1 MDDKGRVRVL
11 TMLLTGLLFSVL
23 ALAMAGSRPAA
34 AQFGIMVPAI
44 GEFVRNG
51 GFDYYSSSGIPYA
64 WWVDI
69 SPGYPT
75 AVVSDPDDST
85 NPVLRIQP
93 PILDKAYLF
102 IWQEIH
108 LPDDP
113 GTPTLSLRYK
123 LLPFGSSLPSGRAR
137 VRVQFETDTGTLL
150 ESLTSQWYDNTTGW
164 PQNWVTDT
172 TDLSSIPGLIDKFKQ
187 AYQNGERVRLV
198 VGYERD
204 NTNDDI
210 LMLVDDISFWTW
222 DGQRF
227 QPFLGGAIAFIGK
240 NSSGQYTVEWIYPD
254 GSDRTT
260 VWTYPSSTTVKLW
273 KPAWRPD
280 GREIAFASGHE
291 SSASPYLTD
300 IYAVRPDGS
309 GLRRITN
316 PPAMSEV
323 QSGYQYGTVTGR
335 LYNNYGTVT
344 AMNLYVM
351 GAKTPVPFNPGAR
364 GDTTTFTILNVADLG
379 PGEDQPLV
387 ITWGDGTC
395 ATGVEWEV
403 GTTIDVQPGQTI
415 DIGTITFDG
424 DCNKFEASTPTWK
437 WDGTEVGFS
446 GAGLARRANANGEF
460 LGRPLFNTGIIGN
473 DLDWSPADTLPDREQ
488 VLFQGQANG
497 AFGIHLTTE
506 GSSSATTL
514 VNDSQFLGAITGEQA
529 WLPDGSTFVYS
540 TSDGQIYEY
549 DPNNTSSPGKK
560 LLALNNEIVEGLSVS
575 PDGDYIVFERIMGPK
590 RELWILYRKSP
601 NVLWP
606 LVTDFATD
614 PDWGKSAPVFPTPSI
629 SIKDVTVTEGDTGT
643 TDATF
648 TVSLSEAIGRQVT
661 VDYATADG
669 TATASQ
675 DYTATSGT
683 LTFNAG
689 ETSKTITVPV
699 IGDTTTESNE
709 TFYVNLTNPSNATI
723 ADGQGVG
730 TIQDDDSP
738 SSPSQPQ
745 ISINDVTVTEGNT
758 GTTNATFTVSLSQ
771 ASSAQVTVDYA
782 TADGTAT
789 AGSDYQSTSGTLT
802 FNAGE
807 TSKTI
812 TVPVYGDTTA
822 ESNETFYVN
831 LTNPSN
837 ATIADGQ
844 GVGTIQDD
852 DGSSGSGSGGSSGGG
867 GGGSGGGSTTPSG
880 SKIYLPVVVK

>member
-1 MDDKGRVRVL
+1 MRPIDDKGRVRVL

-34 AQFGIMVPAI
+34 AQFGTDVYVI
-44 GEFVRNG
+44 GDFVRNG
-51 GFDYYSSSGIPYA
+51 QFNFYNSISETPYGWWFD
-64 WWVDI
+64 V
-69 SPGYPT
+69 SPLYPT
-75 AVVSDPDDST
+75 KVVFDGT

-93 PILDKAYLF
+93 PFSLSFKSYLF
-102 IWQEIH
+102 IWQEI
-108 LPDDP
+108 PVP
-113 GTPTLSLRYK
+113 RRTEFATLSFKYRLV
-123 LLPFGSSLPSGRAR
+123 PDQGQAR
-137 VRVQFETDTGTLL
+137 IRVQFETDTGRVLGNTNF
-150 ESLTSQWYDNTTGW
+150 TSSWYSSDSGW
-164 PQNWVTDT
+164 INDT
-172 TDLSSIPGLIDKFKQ
+172 TDLPASFVQEFDT
-187 AYQNGERVRLV
+187 AYANGERVRLV
-198 VGYERD
+198 IGYERSQDD
-204 NTNDDI
+204 NSYVLLDNVSLWI
-210 LMLVDDISFWTW
+210 RGW
-222 DGQRF
+222 RF

-260 VWTYPSSTTVKLW
+260 VWTYPSSTAVKLW

-280 GREIAFASGHE
+280 GKEIAFASGHE
-291 SSASPYLTD
+291 ESASPYLTD

-351 GAKTPVPFNPGAR
+351 GAKAPVPFNPGAR

-403 GTTIDVQPGQTI
+403 GTPIDVQPGQTI

-424 DCNKFEASTPTWK
+424 NCNKFEASTPTWK
-437 WDGTEVGFS
+437 WDGSEVGFS
-446 GAGLARRANANGEF
+446 VTGLARRANANGEF
-460 LGRPLFNTGIIGN
+460 LGRALFNTGIIGN
-473 DLDWSPADTLPDREQ
+473 DLDWSPADTSPDREQ
-488 VLFQGQANG
+488 VLFQGEANG
-497 AFGIHLTTE
+497 TLGIHLTTE
-506 GSSSATTL
+506 GDSSATTL

-629 SIKDVTVTEGDTGT
+629 SINDVTVTEGDSGT

-661 VDYATADG
+661 VDYATA
-669 TATASQ
+669 
-675 DYTATSGT
+675 
-683 LTFNAG
+683 
-689 ETSKTITVPV
+689 
-699 IGDTTTESNE
+699 
-709 TFYVNLTNPSNATI
+709 
-723 ADGQGVG
+723 
-730 TIQDDDSP
+730 
-738 SSPSQPQ
+738 
-745 ISINDVTVTEGNT
+745 
-758 GTTNATFTVSLSQ
+758 
-771 ASSAQVTVDYA
+771 
-782 TADGTAT
+782 ADGTAT
-789 AGSDYQSTSGTLT
+789 AGEDYRATSGTLT

-812 TVPVYGDTTA
+812 TVPVYGDTA
-822 ESNETFYVN
+822 DESDETFYVD
-831 LTNPSN
+831 LSNPTN
-837 ATIADGQ
+837 ATIADGR
-844 GVGTIQDD
+844 GTGTIQDD
-852 DGSSGSGSGGSSGGG
+852 DGSSGGGGGGG
-867 GGGSGGGSTTPSG
+867 GGGSGGGSTPSG

>member
-1 MDDKGRVRVL
+1 MDDKGRRRVL

-23 ALAMAGSRPAA
+23 ALAMAGSRPAS
-34 AQFGIMVPAI
+34 AQFGTDVYVI
-44 GEFVRNG
+44 GDFVRNG
-51 GFDYYSSSGIPYA
+51 QFNFYNSISETPYGWWFD
-64 WWVDI
+64 V
-69 SPGYPT
+69 SPLYPT
-75 AVVSDPDDST
+75 KVVFDGT
-85 NPVLRIQP
+85 NPVLRIEP
-93 PILDKAYLF
+93 PLSLSFKPYLF
-102 IWQEIH
+102 IWQEI
-108 LPDDP
+108 PVP
-113 GTPTLSLRYK
+113 RRTEFATLSFKYRLV
-123 LLPFGSSLPSGRAR
+123 PDQGQAR
-137 VRVQFETDTGTLL
+137 IRVQFETDTGRVLGNTNF
-150 ESLTSQWYDNTTGW
+150 TSSWYSSDSGW
-164 PQNWVTDT
+164 IDDT
-172 TDLSSIPGLIDKFKQ
+172 TDLPASVVQDFDN
-187 AYQNGERVRLV
+187 AYDQGERVRLV
-198 VGYERD
+198 IGYERSQDD
-204 NTNDDI
+204 NSYVLLDDVSLWI
-210 LMLVDDISFWTW
+210 RGW
-222 DGQRF
+222 RF

-335 LYNNYGTVT
+335 LYNDYGTVT

-387 ITWGDGTC
+387 ITWGDGVC

-437 WDGTEVGFS
+437 WDSTEVGFS
-446 GAGLARRANANGEF
+446 GAGLAKRANANGEF

-473 DLDWSPADTLPDREQ
+473 DLDWSPATTSPDREQ
-488 VLFQGQANG
+488 VLFQGEVNG
-497 AFGIHLTTE
+497 TFGIHLTTE

-514 VNDSQFLGAITGEQA
+514 VNNSQFLGALTEEQA

-549 DPNNTSSPGKK
+549 NPNGNDKQ
-560 LLALNNEIVEGLSVS
+560 LLALNNESVEGLSVS
-575 PDGDYIVFERIMGPK
+575 PDGDYIVFERVM
-590 RELWILYRKSP
+590 RTSHELWILYRPQP
-601 NVLWP
+601 NIFWP

-614 PDWGKSAPVFPTPSI
+614 PDWSRSNPVLPTPSI
-629 SIKDVTVTEGDTGT
+629 SINDVTVTEGDSGT
-643 TDATF
+643 TNATF
-648 TVSLSEAIGRQVT
+648 TVSLSKAGSNTIT

-669 TATASQ
+669 TATAGS
-675 DYTATSGT
+675 DYTAASGT

-689 ETSKTITVPV
+689 ETSKTITVQV
-699 IGDTTTESNE
+699 SGDTVDESNE
-709 TFYVNLTNPSNATI
+709 TFYVNLTNPTNATI
-723 ADGQGVG
+723 ADGR
-730 TIQDDDSP
+730 
-738 SSPSQPQ
+738 
-745 ISINDVTVTEGNT
+745 
-758 GTTNATFTVSLSQ
+758 
-771 ASSAQVTVDYA
+771 
-782 TADGTAT
+782 
-789 AGSDYQSTSGTLT
+789 
-802 FNAGE
+802 
-807 TSKTI
+807 
-812 TVPVYGDTTA
+812 
-822 ESNETFYVN
+822 
-831 LTNPSN
+831 
-837 ATIADGQ
+837 

-852 DGSSGSGSGGSSGGG
+852 DGGHSV
-867 GGGSGGGSTTPSG
+867 
-880 SKIYLPVVVK
+880 YLPLVIR